1 MKYPSTAYRL
11 KYEHAIR
18 TYILPFNCWTING
31 IRGVD
36 ISERCGTAGSFLSG
50 AAFGVRAILF
60 MRIFPGVYK
69 IIGNCSI
76 VEAYRVTVFS

>member
-1 MKYPSTAYRL
+1 MSSTAHRL
-11 KYEHAIR
+11 KYEHTIR

-50 AAFGVRAILF
+50 AAFGVRTILVV
-60 MRIFPGVYK
+60 RVFPSVNK
-69 IIGNCSI
+69 VIRNCSI
-76 VEAYRVTVFS
+76 VQAYRVTIFP